1 MAKPRPIAATSPE
14 KIALLVKLSEA
25 LPGNAGANQ
34 ATRLLEALKHGPITT
49 NEARRFLD
57 VFDPAAR
64 VRDLRHK
71 RGHEIETHRALSITE
86 QGVAHRVGLYV
97 LLKEAVV

>member
-1 MAKPRPIAATSPE
+1 MKRPAIEIAQSSPE
-14 KIALLVKLSEA
+14 KIAFLVKLSEA
-25 LPGNAGANQ
+25 MPGTAGANQ
-34 ATRLLEALKHGPITT
+34 ASRLLEALKHGPITT

-71 RGHEIETHRALSITE
+71 RGHEIVTHRTLSITE
-86 QGVAHRVGLYV
+86 QGVPHRVGLYV
-97 LLKEAVV
+97 LMEAA

>member
-1 MAKPRPIAATSPE
+1 MSDHQTPPAKRRFLQGLAKTMS
-14 KIALLVKLSEA
+14 
-25 LPGNAGANQ
+25 GNAGATQ
-34 ATRLLEALKHGPITT
+34 AARLLEALRYGPVTT

-71 RGHEIETHRALSITE
+71 LGHEIETLWQHSVTE
-86 QGVAHRVGLYV
+86 QGIAHRVGLYV
-97 LLKEAVV
+97 LTPKGGAA

>member
-1 MAKPRPIAATSPE
+1 MSKRPAIEIAQTSPE
-14 KIALLVKLSEA
+14 KIALLVRLSETM
-25 LPGNAGANQ
+25 PGNAGANQ

-71 RGHEIETHRALSITE
+71 RGHAIETHRAFSITE
-86 QGVAHRVGLYV
+86 QGVPHRVGLYV
-97 LLKEAVV
+97 LKGAV